1 MMTSKTT
8 FLKSLT
14 LAGYSIVAALVFASC
29 SPQTKDAPNG
39 NEVLTNNKSITAY
52 LTGLPV
58 HNGVTS
64 LRAADFPE
72 NGRPVEIGFLPDGV
86 LRAARSAADREPG
99 VNEKGQPGWWVKTSR
114 RYKLSEV
121 FDESVLLNP
130 TNDVLFPGVVF
141 RGNTIGDGTYAVI
154 SDIDRAKIKISIDR
168 RTQEGDNDK
177 ISREFENIQMSDYR
191 KALNEWGQINFK
203 EGSALTTSSI
213 DEVRSMDEVNFKMG
227 AGFDNGA
234 IKVSTNLKFNFENN
248 KNHFLVKF
256 IQKQYSV
263 TMDIPK
269 MIFKTVDPK
278 VIKDYQPVYISNIDY
293 GRMVFMSVETSHSL
307 QEVEAALKAAVEK
320 LHINGE
326 LEAKYRKVL
335 DSSTINFVAIGGGV
349 DDHSIIVEKGWEGC
363 KNFMISKIPLGK
375 LPPIAFQ
382 LRLASDNS
390 VARVVK
396 ATEYTITKREFIPD
410 CRGVDILSEV
420 VSLQGFSYY
429 GGTIWVYGHCGL
441 EAHNSALK
449 VEQKYIF
456 DRSRDN
462 YQSILNDIYF
472 PYPVDSPQRA
482 HITISKPENMDM
494 EEFLRQRVNFT
505 TNLSMR
511 FSSPSKDVH
520 LAKGTIEFTIADII
534 KMTSVDRVKPKPMI
548 FCVSSSNNG
557 YKLFVNFKVHC
568 VDLLPVKADK

>member
-1 MMTSKTT
+1 MTSKTT

-14 LAGYSIVAALVFASC
+14 LAGYSIVAALAFASC

-64 LRAADFPE
+64 LRATDFPE
-72 NGRPVEIGFLPDGV
+72 NGRPVEVGAVPNSL
-86 LRAARSAADREPG
+86 LRVAEGTDREPG
-99 VNEKGQPGWWVKTSR
+99 VNELGQPGWWVKTSR
-114 RYKLSEV
+114 HYKLSEV

-130 TNDVLFPGVVF
+130 SNDVLFPGVVF
-141 RGNTIGDGTYAVI
+141 RGNSIGDGTYAVI
-154 SDIDRAKIKISIDR
+154 SNVDRAKVKISIDR
-168 RTQEGDNDK
+168 RTEAQDNDK

-203 EGSALTTSSI
+203 EGSAVTTSSI

-293 GRMVFMSVETSHSL
+293 GRMVFMSVETTHSL

-349 DDHSIIVEKGWEGC
+349 DDHSVIVEKGWEGC
-363 KNFMISKIPLGK
+363 KNFMISKIPLSK

-382 LRLASDNS
+382 LRLVSDNS

-410 CRGVDILSEV
+410 CRGIDIVAELDA
-420 VSLQGFSYY
+420 LQGYSHY
-429 GGTIWVYGHCGL
+429 GRTIWVFGHCGL
-441 EAHNSALK
+441 ESLNTKLG
-449 VEQKYIF
+449 VEQKLIF
-456 DRSRDN
+456 DRSRNN
-462 YQSILNDIYF
+462 YQVITNDSSY
-472 PYPVDSPQRA
+472 PCPVDGPQRV
-482 HITISKPENMDM
+482 HITITKPENMDM
-494 EEFLRQRVNFT
+494 DDFLHQRLNFWT
-505 TNLSMR
+505 YLSMR
-511 FSSPSKDVH
+511 FGSPSDDIH
-520 LAKGTIEFTIADII
+520 LTMGKAEYTIADLI
-534 KMTSVDRVKPKPMI
+534 KATSPNRVKPEPMKFTI
-548 FCVSSSNNG
+548 QSSVDG
-557 YKLFVNFKVHC
+557 YKLQAFVKVHS
-568 VDLLPVKADK
+568 VELLPVKADK